1 VNSNPTAPDF
11 SLAQEI
17 NLRDLGGP
25 PTRDGRRVRIGRIY
39 RSAALTAFG
48 PGLGSRLREL
58 GIRTVVDL
66 RHNLERAAHPSPWE
80 EIGSSHY
87 WYYDHDAARGD
98 LNSWLRGG
106 HGSAASLREA
116 MLQTYRALPYS
127 QVEAHRYLFNALIDG
142 RTPLL
147 FNCSAGKDR
156 TGVAAAIVL
165 AALGVKE
172 DAIITDYLQ
181 TAAFDLAAS
190 RVFRR
195 EKPTPPERAAILAP
209 LFATDP
215 AYLAA
220 MFESIE
226 ARAGSLKGYL
236 HNTLD
241 IDDARLTALRDQLL
255 ER

>member
-1 VNSNPTAPDF
+1 VKSIPTASVL
-11 SLAQEI
+11 SLARAV
-17 NLRDLGGP
+17 NLRDLGGMP
-25 PTRDGRRVRIGRIY
+25 SRDGRRVRIGRVY
-39 RSAALTAFG
+39 RSAALTAST
-48 PGLGSRLREL
+48 PDLDANLRQL

-80 EIGSSHY
+80 AMGSRDY
-87 WYYDHDAARGD
+87 WCHDHDAARGD
-98 LNSWLRGG
+98 LKSWIRSHNS
-106 HGSAASLREA
+106 SAASMRAA
-116 MLQTYRALPYS
+116 MLETYRELPYA
-127 QVEAHRYLFNALIDG
+127 QIEAHRYLFNALIDG

-165 AALGVKE
+165 AALGVEE
-172 DAIITDYLQ
+172 DAILADYLA

-195 EKPTPPERAAILAP
+195 DKPTSPERAAILLP

-215 AYLAA
+215 TYLAA
-220 MFESIE
+220 MFESLQR
-226 ARAGSLKGYL
+226 RAGSLESYL
-236 HNTLD
+236 HGTLG
-241 IDDARLTALRDQLL
+241 IDAARLAGLRDQLL